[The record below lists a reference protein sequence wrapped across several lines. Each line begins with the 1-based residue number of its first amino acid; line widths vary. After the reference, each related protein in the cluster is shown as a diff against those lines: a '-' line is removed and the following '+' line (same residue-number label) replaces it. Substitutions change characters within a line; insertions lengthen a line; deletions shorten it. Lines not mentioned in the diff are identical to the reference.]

1 MILWMDLEN
10 IISEVRQ
17 RKANTVWYHLYVESK
32 KNNTNESIY
41 KTNRLTDTESKLS
54 VTKVEMEEVGINQ
67 EDGINRYKLL
77 YIK

>member
-1 MILWMDLEN
+1 M
-10 IISEVRQ
+10 
-17 RKANTVWYHLYVESK
+17 ESK